1 MKSSNIQSIVA
12 KILFEVV
19 PASTHN
25 IRLDKSFSCHAF
37 EDRTYAENVPKGFL
51 LATEV
56 FHHYHPVPISATA
69 VRVETEVEQGDTV
82 SMQYDPMIAK
92 LVVWGENRAAAL
104 VKLKDCLCQSSWGLS
119 VWYAHPPF
127 RVHHHARRTMELEW
141 VNEYSSSCSKSLT
154 IPVTYQPDGSYFIE
168 TGESSSPGL
177 EVKVA
182 HLGDH
187 EFRVQADGVSM
198 DVSLAVYSKCIKEDN
213 GCSRGA
219 ACAWISW

>member
-104 VKLKDCLCQSSWGLS
+104 VKLKDCLCQSSCNPVLAQK
-119 VWYAHPPF
+119 AHNAAK
-127 RVHHHARRTMELEW
+127 V
-141 VNEYSSSCSKSLT
+141 SKYL
-154 IPVTYQPDGSYFIE
+154 V
-168 TGESSSPGL
+168 
-177 EVKVA
+177 
-182 HLGDH
+182 
-187 EFRVQADGVSM
+187 
-198 DVSLAVYSKCIKEDN
+198 
-213 GCSRGA
+213 A
-219 ACAWISW
+219 ACICEKENGALRERPPGGSRYGMLIPLSESIIMLGVQWNLSGSMNIVVVVQSP